1 MLSSGERT
9 LVKWV
14 AKTSPWLA
22 PLPSGYFV
30 ARAAQTHLKLPLA
43 MAVVIGLIIELLGI
57 ASVHSW
63 LWLVDWNINKRKS
76 DPEAPAVVA
85 MFLGGT
91 YLVATIG
98 LTVML
103 EVVPVL
109 ATYSPAIF
117 PVLAVVGAIN
127 LTLIAQQE

>member
-9 LVKWV
+9 LVKLV

-30 ARAAQTHLKLPLA
+30 SRAAQSHLELPLA
-43 MAVVIGLIIELLGI
+43 MAVIIGLIIELLGI
-57 ASVHSW
+57 TSVHIW
-63 LWLVDWNINKRKS
+63 LWLSDWNINKRKR
-76 DPEAPAVVA
+76 DPEAPANVA
-85 MFLGGT
+85 VFLGCV

-103 EVVPVL
+103 EVFPGL
-109 ATYSPAIF
+109 AIF
-117 PVLAVVGAIN
+117 Y
-127 LTLIAQQE
+127 